1 MMIKIKDIIIPIE
14 NDFIEFNNNL
24 KKATRSEVR
33 LVNVV
38 IDYAMKNKG
47 KQLRPIICLLSAKL
61 ISKPNKSSITAASLI
76 EMLHVATLIHDDI
89 VDDSHLRRGWPSVKS
104 VWKNKISLLLGDYI
118 FSQALS
124 NMIKLKNFDAL
135 EVLSNTA
142 NRLSQ
147 GELLQMERS
156 KTKDIDEPTY
166 LTMISDK
173 TASLFSASSE
183 IGAITVNAKDSERE
197 ALKIFGEKLGIAF
210 QIKDDLFDLVG
221 NQDGLGKPTGFDVK
235 KNLITLPFI
244 HLMSQVK
251 GLKRKRILSRLKYYA
266 KKKDIHNIESMIR
279 DSGSMKYAENL
290 MINISKEAIEKLNI
304 FKDSDAKKSLIS
316 LVEYNLERVR

>member
-1 MMIKIKDIIIPIE
+1 MIKLKDIIAPIE
-14 NDFIEFNNNL
+14 NDFVEFNDNL
-24 KKATRSEVR
+24 KNATRSQVN

-47 KQLRPIICLLSAKL
+47 KQLRPMLCLLSAKL
-61 ISKPNKSSITAASLI
+61 ISNPNKSSITAASLI

-89 VDDSHLRRGWPSVKS
+89 VDDSPLRRGWPSVKS

-135 EVLSNTA
+135 EILSNTA

-156 KTKDIDEPTY
+156 KTKDIDEATY
-166 LTMISDK
+166 LKMISDK

-183 IGAITVNAKDSERE
+183 IGAITVEASHSERN

-235 KNLITLPFI
+235 KNMITLPFI
-244 HLMSQVK
+244 HLMSTLK
-251 GLKRKRILSRLKYYA
+251 GLERFKIISKLKFYA
-266 KKKDIHNIESMIR
+266 KKGELRKIESMINQF
-279 DSGSMKYAENL
+279 GSMQYAENL
-290 MINISKEAIEKLNI
+290 MIKISNEAIKELDI
-304 FKDSDAKKSLIS
+304 FSESDAKKSLIL
-316 LVEYNLERVR
+316 LVKYNLERTK